1 MNTDCTLKR
10 IMAAALL
17 SGGVAVAGL
26 AVTSGTAQAAPD
38 YCGPQVNGICY
49 GPVRWCPGDPMW
61 PLTQNHVADPIRWD
75 MNACHTYY
83 HVAFG
88 TGNVNSSIWEG
99 TNPPPPP
106 APNPPPPPGPPP
118 PCIPFVNCL
127 PGL

>member
-1 MNTDCTLKR
+1 MNTDRTMKR
-10 IMAAALL
+10 IMAGALL
-17 SGGVAVAGL
+17 SGGIAVAGL
-26 AVTSGTAQAAPD
+26 AATSGTAQAAPD

-75 MNACHTYY
+75 MNACHSYY
-83 HVAFG
+83 HVASG

-99 TNPPPPP
+99 PNPPPPP

-118 PCIPFVNCL
+118 PCIAFVNCL